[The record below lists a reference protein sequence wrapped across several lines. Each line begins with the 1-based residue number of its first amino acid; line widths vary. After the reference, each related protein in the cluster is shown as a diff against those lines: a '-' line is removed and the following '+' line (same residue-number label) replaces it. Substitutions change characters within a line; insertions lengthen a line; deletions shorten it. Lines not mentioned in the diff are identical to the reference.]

1 MWCEAQNYDVL
12 VEHAWD
18 IDVIRTKMY
27 KVVQK
32 LKSVKKAVRELNQT
46 GFHGL
51 GFQLQAA
58 RKKFDEC

>member
-18 IDVIRTKMY
+18 IDVIGTKMY

-32 LKSVKKAVRELNQT
+32 LKSVKKAVRELIRQDSM
-46 GFHGL
+46 G
-51 GFQLQAA
+51 
-58 RKKFDEC
+58 